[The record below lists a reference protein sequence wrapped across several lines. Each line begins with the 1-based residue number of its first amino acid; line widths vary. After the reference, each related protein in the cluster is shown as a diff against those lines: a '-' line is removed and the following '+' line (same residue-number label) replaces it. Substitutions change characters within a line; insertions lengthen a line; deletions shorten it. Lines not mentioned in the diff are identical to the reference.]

1 MHSWQKHARQAQGSN
16 AVYTV
21 ATHCLEPCLWIVD
34 EAVEEDSLDIQQAVS
49 HIAEAALLGLGDA
62 SKMYP
67 ETLEEMYESYSANE
81 MEFRVIL

>member
-1 MHSWQKHARQAQGSN
+1 MHMKP
-16 AVYTV
+16 V
-21 ATHCLEPCLWIVD
+21 AEETG
-34 EAVEEDSLDIQQAVS
+34 EEDSLEIQQAVS
-49 HIAEAALLGLGDA
+49 HIAEAALLGVGDA

>member
-1 MHSWQKHARQAQGSN
+1 M
-16 AVYTV
+16 
-21 ATHCLEPCLWIVD
+21 
-34 EAVEEDSLDIQQAVS
+34 EEDTLEIQQAVS
-49 HIAEAALLGLGDA
+49 HIAEAALLGVGDA